1 MHPGSRTSRLLLK
14 NQRRGRRRPTRSDC
28 EPSGVVFIRTGWC
41 FYSKGGHRTELG
53 RFLCGKLLCV
63 FAFLPKVLGE
73 GLVKQWVARRLS
85 RCCCACLM
93 LPLTPADCDYLAGP
107 AGRKCE
113 GPTSV
118 WNAEVRTIRGLVGG
132 LLSRWICEINVQQ
145 IKDLNQICTIC
156 FIRKCPTCSHHF

>member
-53 RFLCGKLLCV
+53 RFLCGKLLCA

-73 GLVKQWVARRLS
+73 GLVKQWVARHLS

-107 AGRKCE
+107 ARRKCE

-118 WNAEVRTIRGLVGG
+118 WNTEVCTIRGLVGG
-132 LLSRWICEINVQQ
+132 LSSRWICEINVQQ
-145 IKDLNQICTIC
+145 IKDLDQICTIC
-156 FIRKCPTCSHHF
+156 LIRKCPTCSHNL